1 MCYFLNPIHARSAD
15 SLISNNVYDY
25 TRAATDEAPVTPTTK
40 QDESSCLRCIGR
52 CMIST
57 ARFALHLVT
66 SNFRLGL
73 SLIVVPVA
81 VLLGLLSNVHPAVV
95 FVSNLIAV
103 IPLSILLTIATESL
117 AKDLGPTAGAL
128 LNISCGNLAEIII
141 L

>member
-1 MCYFLNPIHARSAD
+1 
-15 SLISNNVYDY
+15 
-25 TRAATDEAPVTPTTK
+25 
-40 QDESSCLRCIGR
+40 
-52 CMIST
+52 MIST

-66 SNFRLGL
+66 SNLRLGL

-103 IPLSILLTIATESL
+103 IPLSILLTTATESL